1 MNWDVTHPTAIATCP
16 RLLYLVLMALT
27 TSFLDYLRQ
36 YIIIDVDSMDPAV
49 AAKHTGDVV
58 RFCDMTSNQAIVFG
72 EASRPE
78 RAVVLQAACQRVQ
91 GSDIDHEQQVTDALD
106 ILVRISF
113 PSVDSFLTFLPV
125 RAVSQRSIPVP
136 YWACPSPDFPL
147 SRI

>member
-1 MNWDVTHPTAIATCP
+1 MANTLLDDVRTQVT
-16 RLLYLVLMALT
+16 V
-27 TSFLDYLRQ
+27 
-36 YIIIDVDSMDPAV
+36 DVDSMDPAV
-49 AAKHTGDVV
+49 AAKHTDDVV

-113 PSVDSFLTFLPV
+113 PFVDSFLTFLPV

-136 YWACPSPDFPL
+136 YWACPSPDFHL